1 MSERYATQPVYRPS
15 LVQGV
20 TQVLSS
26 VFGHHKPADKAI
38 ESIFRSNKR
47 WGKRDRAFVAE
58 RSYDLVRWWNRV
70 ERMSGDDGNLRNPA
84 TLLRRWAAYEIW
96 RHGADPT
103 DFLQQFFAEDGV
115 EIPSPD
121 AWRSQ
126 WKRLELMP
134 WEEVAFPEWLHLK
147 FTEEYGDEAQAVL
160 ASLND
165 SAAVCLRVNTLK
177 TNREQVRHALQQDG
191 IETQT
196 VPDLPHALVLWERA
210 NVFRTEAFQKG
221 WLEVQDLASQ
231 RVGLLLDPRPGERVA
246 DACAGAGGKTLHLAM
261 LMENRG
267 TLLALD
273 VVHWKLKELRRR
285 AKRAGV
291 GNYQAKLVQSTKD
304 FKRLQRSFDAVLLDT
319 PCSGTGTIRRNPD
332 KKWSLSESGIERL
345 GRLQAEILETYAP
358 LVKPGGRMVYA
369 TCSLLQA
376 ENQER
381 LSAFLAKHPEFELDS
396 DPLLRR
402 PDLHGEDGF
411 YAQRLVRKR

>member
-1 MSERYATQPVYRPS
+1 MSDRSASQPTYRPS

-20 TQVLSS
+20 VQVLVS
-26 VFGHHKPADKAI
+26 VFAHHKPADKAI
-38 ESIFRSNKR
+38 ESLFRQNKR

-58 RSYDLVRWWNRV
+58 RSYDLVRWWNRM
-70 ERMSGDDGNLRNPA
+70 ERLSGDDGNLRDPA

-96 RHGADPT
+96 RHGSDPT
-103 DFLQQFFAEDGV
+103 DFLQQFFAEEDV
-115 EIPSPD
+115 AVPEPR
-121 AWRSQ
+121 AWKSQ
-126 WKRLELMP
+126 WGRLELTP
-134 WEEVAFPEWLHLK
+134 WEEVAFPEWLHQRLRG
-147 FTEEYGDEAQAVL
+147 EYGDETQAVL
-160 ASLND
+160 SALND
-165 SAAVCLRVNTLK
+165 PAPVCLRVNTLK
-177 TNREQVRHALQQDG
+177 ANREQVRDALQQDG
-191 IETQT
+191 IEVQE
-196 VPDLPHALVLWERA
+196 VPDLPNALVLRERA
-210 NVFRTEAFQKG
+210 NVFRTEAFHKG

-246 DACAGAGGKTLHLAM
+246 DVCAGAGGKSLHLAM

-273 VVHWKLKELRRR
+273 VVPWKLKELRKR

-291 GNYQAKLVQSTKD
+291 GNYLAKLVQSTKA
-304 FKRLQRSFDAVLLDT
+304 FKRLQRSFDAVLIDS

-345 GRLQAEILETYAP
+345 GRLQADILETYAP
-358 LVKPGGRMVYA
+358 LVKPRGRLVYA
-369 TCSLLQA
+369 TCSLLQS

-381 LSAFLAKHPEFELDS
+381 LHAFLAGHPEFELDS
-396 DPLLRR
+396 EPLLRR

>member
-1 MSERYATQPVYRPS
+1 MSKGQAAQPTYRPS

-20 TQVLSS
+20 VQVLSS
-26 VFGHHKPADKAI
+26 VFVHHKSADKAI
-38 ESIFRSNKR
+38 ESLFRKNKR

-70 ERMSGDDGNLRNPA
+70 ERMSGDDGNVRDPRV
-84 TLLRRWAAYEIW
+84 LLRRWAAYEIW

-103 DFLQQFFAEDGV
+103 DFLKQFFAEDGAGV
-115 EIPSPD
+115 PEPD
-121 AWRSQ
+121 VWQTQWSQ
-126 WKRLELMP
+126 LALTP
-134 WEEVAFPEWLHLK
+134 WEEVAFPEWLHQR
-147 FTEEYGDEAQAVL
+147 FTEEYGDETQVVL
-160 ASLND
+160 SSLNE
-165 SAAVCLRVNTLK
+165 SALVCLRVNTLK
-177 TNREQVRHALQQDG
+177 ANRDQVRHALQEEGLIAD
-191 IETQT
+191 EA
-196 VPDLPHALVLWERA
+196 PDLPHGLVLRERA

-231 RVGLLLDPRPGERVA
+231 RVSLLLDPCPGERVA
-246 DACAGAGGKTLHLAM
+246 DVCAGAGGKTLHLAM

-273 VVHWKLKELRRR
+273 VVHWKLKELRKR

-332 KKWSLSESGIERL
+332 KKWSLSKSGLERL
-345 GRLQAEILETYAP
+345 GRLQADLLETYAP
-358 LVKPGGRMVYA
+358 LVKLGGRMVYA
-369 TCSLLQA
+369 TCSLLKA

-381 LSAFLAKHPEFELDS
+381 LSAFLSGHPEFEPDFE
-396 DPLLRR
+396 PLLRR

-411 YAQRLVRKR
+411 YAQRLMRRR

>member
-1 MSERYATQPVYRPS
+1 MSGDHSPSITYRPS

-20 TQVLSS
+20 VQVLAS
-26 VFGHHKPADKAI
+26 VFAHHKPADKAI
-38 ESIFRSNKR
+38 ESLFRRNKR

-58 RSYDLVRWWNRV
+58 RSYNLVRWWNYV
-70 ERMSGDDGNLRNPA
+70 ERLSGDDGDLRNPG

-103 DFLQQFFAEDGV
+103 DFLQQFFAEGGF
-115 EIPSPD
+115 EIPEPG

-126 WKRLELMP
+126 WSRLELTP
-134 WEEVAFPEWLHLK
+134 WEEVAFPEWLHQRLLD
-147 FTEEYGDEAQAVL
+147 EYGNETQAVL

-165 SAAVCLRVNTLK
+165 SAPVCLRVNTLK
-177 TNREQVRHALQQDG
+177 ANRDQVRHALQQDG
-191 IETQT
+191 IEAEA
-196 VPDLPHALVLWERA
+196 VLNLPNALVLQERA
-210 NVFRTEAFQKG
+210 NVFRTEAFKQG

-246 DACAGAGGKTLHLAM
+246 DVCAGAGGKTLHLAM

-273 VVHWKLKELRRR
+273 VVYWKLKELRRR

-358 LVKPGGRMVYA
+358 LVKPRGRMVYA

-381 LSAFLAKHPEFELDS
+381 LNAFLAKHPEFELDS

-411 YAQRLVRKR
+411 YAQRLVRKH